1 MPSGFEPSTLP
12 VCYLTKNGGVEPLFE
27 AVIRTKRAESAWHD
41 KLHSNIDG
49 DHVRNASTYLATEQE
64 TRTHG
69 RQAQAP
75 DRSLS
80 NLIKQ

>member
-1 MPSGFEPSTLP
+1 
-12 VCYLTKNGGVEPLFE
+12 
-27 AVIRTKRAESAWHD
+27 
-41 KLHSNIDG
+41 
-49 DHVRNASTYLATEQE
+49 LATEQE